1 MNVKLALIPLALL
14 AAGSVFAADE
24 ITSPGGGIDASASAK
39 TATYKAHT
47 GTPPNYVVTDFKF
60 GVSANVGLKS
70 KENTTAIAVQTANL
84 KGRNNYSGI
93 SDGGSVAQCGNPTT
107 GATAPEVREPSL
119 DQPNG
124 CTSS

>member
-24 ITSPGGGIDASASAK
+24 ITSPAGGIEASAAAK

-47 GTPPNYVVTDFKF
+47 GTPPNYVVSDFKF
-60 GVSANVGLKS
+60 VVSSNVELKS
-70 KENTTAIAVQTANL
+70 TENTTAIAVQTANK

-93 SDGGSVAQCGNPTT
+93 SDGGSVAQCGDPTT
-107 GATAPEVREPSL
+107 GSTAPTVREPSL
-119 DQPNG
+119 TAANG
-124 CTSS
+124 CGS